1 MVPCLLASL
10 LLLALR
16 LDGLTS
22 ITPWI
27 VIAPIWALVGLVLL
41 SVVVTRYLA
50 RSANPLSPF
59 FNMTDRGL
67 NNIATMLS
75 SVSAVAVPLVSPTP
89 AHLPPPPPPTTHHH
103 HRHVMSS
110 MCERV

>member
-41 SVVVTRYLA
+41 SVVVTRY
-50 RSANPLSPF
+50 
-59 FNMTDRGL
+59 L